1 MQTTG
6 HPMRA
11 SALTV
16 FQPRGTDL
24 RIVLLTGRQARG
36 RVGWVRLDG
45 AVGVDE
51 AVATATAH
59 AVGRSSVAVITG
71 SPAMDDAAVR
81 AVLANCLAAA
91 GFETLAAGDE
101 VSWTAPAVAAE

>member
-36 RVGWVRLDG
+36 RVGWIRLDG
-45 AVGVDE
+45 AVGLDE
-51 AVATATAH
+51 AVAAATAH
-59 AVGRSSVAVITG
+59 AVGRSAVAVVTG
-71 SPAMDDAAVR
+71 ARQPDDDALR
-81 AVLANCLAAA
+81 AMLANCLAAA
-91 GFETLAAGDE
+91 GFETLAAGDA
-101 VSWTAPAVAAE
+101 VCWTALAVAAE